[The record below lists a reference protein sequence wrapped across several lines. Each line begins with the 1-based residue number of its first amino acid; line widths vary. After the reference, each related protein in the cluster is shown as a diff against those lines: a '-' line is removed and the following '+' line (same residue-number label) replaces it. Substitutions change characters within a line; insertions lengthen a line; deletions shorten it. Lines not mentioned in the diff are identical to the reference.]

1 LLSLLCVTCGLSWKS
16 LFEPLTHTLVQCFL
30 KSDNFELRSSS
41 LEAFCICCFVY
52 ADESQINS
60 CLKLLEQ
67 IIVNEDKLP
76 NDKETSCYFQS
87 ALDMWCLMMTFV
99 DSDVIIDEIIPSHV
113 VGIVDLLSCDDLNV
127 RLAAGEALAL
137 LCNTVSKKEEEYT
150 PYFWNGYFDVESVVI
165 LLQSTDAHLQRKVS
179 KKDRE
184 KQRHGF
190 KDTLAA
196 LNEGSSPEVT
206 MTINAQHFSFDDW
219 KSIKRLSCFRHLLGT
234 GFQTHMQHNPLISD
248 IFNIIITQQRP
259 VQKSEKQL
267 HMALNIAEAK
277 DRTQR
282 IRAGRNAKIKRSFE
296 GADQE

>member
-1 LLSLLCVTCGLSWKS
+1 VW
-16 LFEPLTHTLVQCFL
+16 
-30 KSDNFELRSSS
+30 
-41 LEAFCICCFVY
+41 
-52 ADESQINS
+52 ADEFQINS

-67 IIVNEDKLP
+67 IIVNEEKLP
-76 NDKETSCYFQS
+76 EDKETSCYFQS

-99 DSDVIIDEIIPSHV
+99 DSDVIVDEVIPSHV
-113 VGIVDLLSCDDLNV
+113 AGIVELLSCDDLNV

-137 LCNTVSKKEEEYT
+137 LCNTVSKKEENMNYS
-150 PYFWNGYFDVESVVI
+150 PYFWNGYFDVEEIVS
-165 LLQSTDAHLQRKVS
+165 LLQSTDAHQQRKIS

-196 LNEGSSPEVT
+196 LEEGTSPIVT
-206 MTINAQHFSFDDW
+206 MTINAQQFSFDDW
-219 KSIKRLSCFRHLLGT
+219 KSIKRLSIFRHLLGT
-234 GFQTHMQHNPLISD
+234 GFQPHMQNNPLLSD
-248 IFNIIITQQRP
+248 IFNIFISQQRP
-259 VQKSEKQL
+259 VQKDEKQL
-267 HMALNIAEAK
+267 NMALNVAEAK